1 MKAVE
6 EIDAQLHKFFK
17 QLSEKG
23 LDKTVRY
30 LKKHIVLQQII
41 CLKTAFS

>member
-17 QLSEKG
+17 HLSEKG
-23 LDKTVRY
+23 LDKTVWY
-30 LKKHIVLQQII
+30 LKKRNV
-41 CLKTAFS
+41 FP